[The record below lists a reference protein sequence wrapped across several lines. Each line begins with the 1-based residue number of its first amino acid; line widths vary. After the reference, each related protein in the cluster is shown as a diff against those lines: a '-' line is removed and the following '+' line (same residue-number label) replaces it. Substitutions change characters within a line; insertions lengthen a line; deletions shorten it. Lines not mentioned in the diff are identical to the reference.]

1 MGGALPIVKL
11 PIMEN
16 AEQWTLRQ
24 VQAEVDQWIRSVG
37 VRYFDEM
44 TNLAVLMEEVGELA
58 RLFART
64 YGEQSFKDS
73 DRRKDIPDEMADIL
87 FVLVCLANQT
97 GVDLQ
102 DALRKSL
109 LKKTMR
115 DSERHKNN
123 PKLSD

>member
-1 MGGALPIVKL
+1 MGGVLPIVKL

-16 AEQWTLRQ
+16 VEQWTLPQ

-64 YGEQSFKDS
+64 YGEQSFKES

-102 DALRKSL
+102 EALRKSL
-109 LKKTMR
+109 HKKTLR